1 MKNIKLFEEFNVI
14 KSLEDIDLEGL
25 EADLEKAVSDIEIEE
40 GIACLFEEMTEEEA
54 KLYFEDLKK
63 RKPSL
68 MDKIVKCFNK
78 IGKNLKKEI
87 RKSITERKRAI
98 IKKRREKRMKYS
110 PAVERRMKLVKAGK
124 ALGGAIFA
132 AIYISLIKKIGLPLP
147 SVNGGQQ

>member
-1 MKNIKLFEEFNVI
+1 MKNIKLFEEFNAI

-68 MDKIVKCFNK
+68 MDKIVKWFNK

-87 RKSITERKRAI
+87 RKSITERKRRD
-98 IKKRREKRMKYS
+98 IKKRKEKRMKYS
-110 PAVERRMKLVKAGK
+110 PATERRMKLVKAGK
-124 ALGGAIFA
+124 ALGAFSTSTKHIRQLA
-132 AIYISLIKKIGLPLP
+132 AIDNFL
-147 SVNGGQQ
+147 

>member
-1 MKNIKLFEEFNVI
+1 MKNIKLFEEFNAI

-68 MDKIVKCFNK
+68 MDKIVKWFNK

-98 IKKRREKRMKYS
+98 IKK
-110 PAVERRMKLVKAGK
+110 
-124 ALGGAIFA
+124 
-132 AIYISLIKKIGLPLP
+132 
-147 SVNGGQQ
+147 